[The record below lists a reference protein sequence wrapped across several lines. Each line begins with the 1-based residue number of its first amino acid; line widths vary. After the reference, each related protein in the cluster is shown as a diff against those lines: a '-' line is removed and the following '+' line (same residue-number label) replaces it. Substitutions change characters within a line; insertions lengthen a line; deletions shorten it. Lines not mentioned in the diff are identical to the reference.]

1 MLNKSKYSI
10 EAKVKRKF
18 WSGKYYTVYSLIEET
33 EGKQYCNSSCYFDYF
48 PVYKVVAK
56 SSDKEMICNL
66 KSELEL
72 CNDS

>member
-1 MLNKSKYSI
+1 MNKPKYSI

-18 WSGKYYTVYSLIEET
+18 WSGKHYTVYRLIEET

-48 PVYKVVAK
+48 PVYKVIAK
-56 SSDKEMICNL
+56 SSDKEVIYNL

-72 CNDS
+72 CNGY